1 MTTYS
6 VLVPFAHCRPERTL
20 PFAAFVQWSR
30 ALRLWLA
37 QGDGGDP
44 HQTVAFAA
52 ASGFRVPV
60 GTGVRL
66 MPHRHPFTAAQETQ
80 ALAVAAGHPVV
91 AGFGPGASVLQQAL
105 LGAPYASPLG
115 AAREYLTVV
124 RGLLAGEEVEHR
136 GEYYTCLARLPSVPS
151 PPVEVGLGVLRPAMA
166 RLAGEVADVA
176 VSWLTP
182 AAYLR
187 EVVVPALRAGAEARA
202 RPVPRLVAV
211 VSTALERSGRDVG
224 ELVLA
229 AHTHHLRMP
238 HYADMLRR
246 AGVAVDRA
254 DLTAA
259 AEAVVKGG
267 AFLSGTAGHLA
278 EQLAEFRDAGVDE
291 VVLNVSGVYA
301 AAGGRAALE
310 ELDELLREAVP

>member
-6 VLVPFAHCRPERTL
+6 VLAPFAHCRPEKTL

-37 QGDGGDP
+37 QGDLGDP
-44 HQTVAFAA
+44 HQALAFAA

-80 ALAVAAGHPVV
+80 TMAVTTGHPVV
-91 AGFGPGASVLQQAL
+91 AGFGPGAAVLQEAM
-105 LGAPYASPLG
+105 LGAAYRSPLR
-115 AAREYLTVV
+115 AAREYLTIV
-124 RGLLAGEEVEHR
+124 RGLLAGEELDHQ
-136 GEYYTCLARLPSVPS
+136 GEYYSCRLRLLPVPS
-151 PPVEVGLGVLRPAMA
+151 PPVEVGLGVLRPGMA

-176 VSWLTP
+176 LTWLTP
-182 AAYLR
+182 APYLR
-187 EVVVPALRAGAEARA
+187 EVLVPALRAGAEATG
-202 RPVPRLVAV
+202 RPVPRLAAV
-211 VSTALERSGRDVG
+211 VSLALDRTGRDSA

-229 AHTHHLRMP
+229 AHAHHLRMP

-246 AGVAVDRA
+246 AGVVWHRDDPRA
-254 DLTAA
+254 G

-267 AFLSGTAGHLA
+267 AFLTGTADHIA
-278 EQLAEFRDAGVDE
+278 EQLAEVRDAGVDE
-291 VVLNVSGVYA
+291 VILNVSGVYA
-301 AAGGRAALE
+301 TDGGRAALE
-310 ELDELLREAVP
+310 ELDELLREALP